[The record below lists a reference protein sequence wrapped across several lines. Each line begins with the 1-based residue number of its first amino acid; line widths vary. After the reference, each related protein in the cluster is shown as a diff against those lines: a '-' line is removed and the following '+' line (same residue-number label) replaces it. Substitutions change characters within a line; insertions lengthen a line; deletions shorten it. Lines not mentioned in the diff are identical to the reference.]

1 MDIHYS
7 SIGHTTLIQKWG
19 FVRPLYDESTYAF
32 DFNNYLKQSVAKLG
46 SE

>member
-19 FVRPLYDESTYAF
+19 FVRPLYGESTYAF